1 MKPVEKET
9 LYYNGKLRNIG
20 RLITPINLNDKA
32 RRHVLLGFY
41 ITIQPTIQPLS
52 PPLSFSL
59 SIFLFLSLSLPPS
72 GPPALPLSLYLSNS
86 HSFSRDMN
94 LSFHDTVASQ
104 NLEISSFHETKIFQQ
119 FPRQWHKNVSRIY
132 NKLYL
137 GRGKRNGEE

>member
-52 PPLSFSL
+52 FSL
-59 SIFLFLSLSLPPS
+59 SLSFFLSLSLRPVLPPS
-72 GPPALPLSLYLSNS
+72 LSLYLSNS

-104 NLEISSFHETKIFQQ
+104 NLEISSFHETMIFQQ
-119 FPRQWHKNVSRIY
+119 FPMA
-132 NKLYL
+132 
-137 GRGKRNGEE
+137 